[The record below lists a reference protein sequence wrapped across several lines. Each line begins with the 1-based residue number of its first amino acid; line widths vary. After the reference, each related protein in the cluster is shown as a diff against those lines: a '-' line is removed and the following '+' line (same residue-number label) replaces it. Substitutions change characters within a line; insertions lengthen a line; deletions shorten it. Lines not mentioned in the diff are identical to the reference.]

1 MNKRWSFLAALI
13 SWWGFNVA
21 EYITLN
27 KDSKL
32 LQGNS
37 KTDNIKAMRKEASR
51 LASLANKRVAR
62 LERNELKDSP
72 AYKQYIESGGK
83 FGVKGKDYNQ
93 VQQELSRLRRFI
105 DSQTS
110 TVKGTIDNLKA
121 MAANTGIQYKNLK
134 DLKTKSAKFFEL
146 AGKVEQY
153 LRSVDDMAS
162 AVGYQKI
169 WEAINEYTD
178 KARID
183 LGDSE
188 RDIDSMIQDVTTA
201 IKEYETPDTINE
213 INENFF
219 YRLTD

>member
-1 MNKRWSFLAALI
+1 MVDI
-13 SWWGFNVA
+13 
-21 EYITLN
+21 ITIN
-27 KDSKL
+27 KDAKI

-83 FGVKGKDYNQ
+83 FGVKGKTYNE
-93 VQQELSRLRRFI
+93 VQTELSRLKRFI

-110 TVKGTIDNLKA
+110 TVKGTIDNLKT
-121 MAANTGIQYKNLK
+121 MAANTGITYKNLK

-146 AGKVEQY
+146 SGKVEQY
-153 LRSVDDMAS
+153 LRTVDDMAS

-178 KARID
+178 KAKID
-183 LGDSE
+183 LGDGE
-188 RDIDSMIQDVTTA
+188 ADIDSMIEAVTTA

-213 INENFF
+213 VNENFY

>member
-1 MNKRWSFLAALI
+1 M
-13 SWWGFNVA
+13 A
-21 EYITLN
+21 EILTIN

-134 DLKTKSAKFFEL
+134 DLKTKSTKFFEL

-188 RDIDSMIQDVTTA
+188 RDIDSMIADVTTA

>member
-1 MNKRWSFLAALI
+1 M
-13 SWWGFNVA
+13 A
-21 EYITLN
+21 EILTIN

-32 LQGNS
+32 LQGNT

-110 TVKGTIDNLKA
+110 TVKGTIDNLKT
-121 MAANTGIQYKNLK
+121 MAANTGITYKNLK
-134 DLKTKSAKFFEL
+134 DLKQKSSKFFEL

-153 LRSVDDMAS
+153 LRTVDDMAS

-178 KARID
+178 KAKID

-188 RDIDSMIQDVTTA
+188 ANIDTMIAAVTDA

-213 INENFF
+213 INENFY

>member
-1 MNKRWSFLAALI
+1 M
-13 SWWGFNVA
+13 V
-21 EYITLN
+21 ETITFN

-32 LQGNS
+32 LQGNT

-110 TVKGTIDNLKA
+110 TVKGTIDNLKT

-146 AGKVEQY
+146 SGKVEQY
-153 LRSVDDMAS
+153 LRTVDDMAS

-178 KARID
+178 KAKID

-188 RDIDSMIQDVTTA
+188 ANIDSMIAAVTDA

-213 INENFF
+213 INENFY

>member
-1 MNKRWSFLAALI
+1 MANT
-13 SWWGFNVA
+13 
-21 EYITLN
+21 ITFN

-62 LERNELKDSP
+62 LEKNDLKDSP
-72 AYKQYIESGGK
+72 AYKQYIEGGGK

-93 VQQELSRLRRFI
+93 VQQELSRLKRFI

-110 TVKGTIDNLKA
+110 TVKGVVDNLKT
-121 MAANTGIQYKNLK
+121 MAANTGITYKNLK
-134 DLKTKSAKFFEL
+134 ELKEKSSKFFEL

-153 LRSVDDMAS
+153 LRTVDDMAS

-178 KARID
+178 KAKID
-183 LGDSE
+183 LGDGE
-188 RDIDSMIQDVTTA
+188 TDVDSMIKAVTDA
-201 IKEYETPDTINE
+201 IKEYETPDRINE
-213 INENFF
+213 TNENFY

>member
-1 MNKRWSFLAALI
+1 M
-13 SWWGFNVA
+13 A
-21 EYITLN
+21 EILTIN

-213 INENFF
+213 INQNFF

>member
-1 MNKRWSFLAALI
+1 M
-13 SWWGFNVA
+13 A

-93 VQQELSRLRRFI
+93 VQQELSRLKRFI

-110 TVKGTIDNLKA
+110 TVKGTIDNLKT
-121 MAANTGIQYKNLK
+121 MAANTGIKYKNLK

-153 LRSVDDMAS
+153 LRTVDDMAS

-169 WEAINEYTD
+169 WEAVNEYTD
-178 KARID
+178 KAKID

-188 RDIDSMIQDVTTA
+188 ADIDSMIKAVTDA

-213 INENFF
+213 INENFY

>member
-1 MNKRWSFLAALI
+1 M
-13 SWWGFNVA
+13 A
-21 EYITLN
+21 ETITLN

-32 LQGNS
+32 LQGNT

-62 LERNELKDSP
+62 LERNELKESP

-110 TVKGTIDNLKA
+110 TVKGTIDNLKT
-121 MAANTGIQYKNLK
+121 MAANTGITYKNLK
-134 DLKTKSAKFFEL
+134 DLKQKSSKFFEL

-153 LRSVDDMAS
+153 LRTVDDMAS

-178 KARID
+178 KAKID

-188 RDIDSMIQDVTTA
+188 ANIDTMIAAVTDA

-213 INENFF
+213 INENFY

>member
-1 MNKRWSFLAALI
+1 M
-13 SWWGFNVA
+13 A

>member
-1 MNKRWSFLAALI
+1 MTEIMTFD
-13 SWWGFNVA
+13 
-21 EYITLN
+21 
-27 KDSKL
+27 KDDKI
-32 LQGNS
+32 LQGNK

-72 AYKQYIESGGK
+72 AYKQYIEGGGK

-93 VQQELSRLRRFI
+93 VQQELSRLNKFI
-105 DSQTS
+105 NAQTS

-178 KARID
+178 KVRID

-188 RDIDSMIQDVTTA
+188 ADIDSMIKAVTDA
-201 IKEYETPDTINE
+201 IKEYDTPDTINE
-213 INENFF
+213 INQNFF

>member
-1 MNKRWSFLAALI
+1 M
-13 SWWGFNVA
+13 A
-21 EYITLN
+21 ETITLN

-32 LQGNS
+32 LQGNT

-62 LERNELKDSP
+62 LERNELKESP

-110 TVKGTIDNLKA
+110 TVKGTIDNLKT
-121 MAANTGIQYKNLK
+121 MAANTGITYKNLK
-134 DLKTKSAKFFEL
+134 DLKQKSSKFFEL

-153 LRSVDDMAS
+153 LRTVDDIVS

-178 KARID
+178 KAKID

-188 RDIDSMIQDVTTA
+188 ANIDTMIAAVTDA

-213 INENFF
+213 INENFY

>member
-1 MNKRWSFLAALI
+1 MTEIMTFD
-13 SWWGFNVA
+13 
-21 EYITLN
+21 
-27 KDSKL
+27 KDDKI
-32 LQGNS
+32 LQGNK

-110 TVKGTIDNLKA
+110 TVKGTINNLKA

-188 RDIDSMIQDVTTA
+188 RDIDSMIADVTTA

>member
-1 MNKRWSFLAALI
+1 MANI
-13 SWWGFNVA
+13 
-21 EYITLN
+21 ITLN

-62 LERNELKDSP
+62 LEKNDLKDSP
-72 AYKQYIESGGK
+72 AYKQYIEGGGK

-93 VQQELSRLRRFI
+93 VQQELSRLKRFI

-110 TVKGTIDNLKA
+110 TVKGVVDNLKT
-121 MAANTGIQYKNLK
+121 MAANTGITYKNLK
-134 DLKTKSAKFFEL
+134 ELKEKSSKFFEL

-153 LRSVDDMAS
+153 LRTVDDMAS

-178 KARID
+178 KAKID
-183 LGDSE
+183 LGDGE
-188 RDIDSMIQDVTTA
+188 TDVDSMIKAVTDA
-201 IKEYETPDTINE
+201 IKEYETPDRINE
-213 INENFF
+213 INENFY

>member
-1 MNKRWSFLAALI
+1 M
-13 SWWGFNVA
+13 A
-21 EYITLN
+21 ETITFN

-32 LQGNS
+32 LQGNT

-110 TVKGTIDNLKA
+110 TVKGTIDNLKT
-121 MAANTGIQYKNLK
+121 MAANTGITYKNLK

-146 AGKVEQY
+146 SGKVEQY
-153 LRSVDDMAS
+153 LRTVDDMAS

-178 KARID
+178 KAKID

-188 RDIDSMIQDVTTA
+188 ANIDSMIAAVTDA

-213 INENFF
+213 INENFY

>member
-1 MNKRWSFLAALI
+1 M
-13 SWWGFNVA
+13 A
-21 EYITLN
+21 EILTIN

-32 LQGNS
+32 LQGNT

-110 TVKGTIDNLKA
+110 TVKGTIDNLKTI
-121 MAANTGIQYKNLK
+121 AANTGITYKNLK
-134 DLKTKSAKFFEL
+134 DLKQKSSKFFEL

-153 LRSVDDMAS
+153 LRTVDDMAS

-178 KARID
+178 KAKID

-188 RDIDSMIQDVTTA
+188 ANIDSMIAAVTDA

-213 INENFF
+213 INENFY

>member
-1 MNKRWSFLAALI
+1 M
-13 SWWGFNVA
+13 A
-21 EYITLN
+21 EIITFN

-72 AYKQYIESGGK
+72 AYKQYIEGGGK

-93 VQQELSRLRRFI
+93 VQQELSRLNKFI
-105 DSQTS
+105 NAQTS

-178 KARID
+178 KVRID

-188 RDIDSMIQDVTTA
+188 ADIDSMIKAVTDA

-213 INENFF
+213 INQNFF

>member
-1 MNKRWSFLAALI
+1 M
-13 SWWGFNVA
+13 A
-21 EYITLN
+21 EILTIN

-188 RDIDSMIQDVTTA
+188 RDIDSMIADVTTA

>member
-1 MNKRWSFLAALI
+1 M
-13 SWWGFNVA
+13 A
-21 EYITLN
+21 ETITFN

-110 TVKGTIDNLKA
+110 TVKGTIDNLKT
-121 MAANTGIQYKNLK
+121 MAANTGITYKNLK
-134 DLKTKSAKFFEL
+134 DLKQKSSKFFEL

-153 LRSVDDMAS
+153 LRTVDDMAS

-178 KARID
+178 KAKID

-188 RDIDSMIQDVTTA
+188 ANIDTMIAAVTDA

-213 INENFF
+213 INENFY

>member
-1 MNKRWSFLAALI
+1 M
-13 SWWGFNVA
+13 A
-21 EYITLN
+21 EIITFN

-93 VQQELSRLRRFI
+93 VQQELSRLNRFI
-105 DSQTS
+105 NAQTS
-110 TVKGTIDNLKA
+110 TVKGTIDNLKS
-121 MAANTGIQYKNLK
+121 MAANTGITYKNLK

-213 INENFF
+213 INQNFF

>member
-1 MNKRWSFLAALI
+1 M
-13 SWWGFNVA
+13 A
-21 EYITLN
+21 EILTIN

-121 MAANTGIQYKNLK
+121 MTANTGIQYKNLK

-188 RDIDSMIQDVTTA
+188 RDIDSMIADVTTA

>member
-1 MNKRWSFLAALI
+1 M
-13 SWWGFNVA
+13 A
-21 EYITLN
+21 EFITLN

-72 AYKQYIESGGK
+72 AYKQYIEGGGK

-93 VQQELSRLRRFI
+93 VQQELSRLNKFI
-105 DSQTS
+105 NAQTS

-121 MAANTGIQYKNLK
+121 MAANTGITYKNLK

-213 INENFF
+213 INQNFF

>member
-1 MNKRWSFLAALI
+1 MVDI
-13 SWWGFNVA
+13 
-21 EYITLN
+21 ITIN
-27 KDSKL
+27 KDAKI

-93 VQQELSRLRRFI
+93 VQQELSRLKRFI

-110 TVKGTIDNLKA
+110 TVKGTIDNLKT
-121 MAANTGIQYKNLK
+121 MAANTGITYKNLK

-146 AGKVEQY
+146 SGKVEQY
-153 LRSVDDMAS
+153 LRTVDDMAS

-178 KARID
+178 KAKID
-183 LGDSE
+183 LGDGE
-188 RDIDSMIQDVTTA
+188 ADIDSMIEAVTTA

-213 INENFF
+213 INENFY

>member
-1 MNKRWSFLAALI
+1 MTFD
-13 SWWGFNVA
+13 
-21 EYITLN
+21 
-27 KDSKL
+27 KDSKI
-32 LQGNS
+32 LQGNK

-110 TVKGTIDNLKA
+110 TVKGTIDNLKT
-121 MAANTGIQYKNLK
+121 MAANTGITYKNLK

-146 AGKVEQY
+146 SGKVEQY
-153 LRSVDDMAS
+153 LRTVDDMAS

-178 KARID
+178 KAKID
-183 LGDSE
+183 LGDGE
-188 RDIDSMIQDVTTA
+188 ADIDSMIEAVTTA

-213 INENFF
+213 INENFY

>member
-1 MNKRWSFLAALI
+1 M
-13 SWWGFNVA
+13 A
-21 EYITLN
+21 EILTIN

>member
-1 MNKRWSFLAALI
+1 MANILTI
-13 SWWGFNVA
+13 
-21 EYITLN
+21 N

-37 KTDNIKAMRKEASR
+37 KTDNIKALRKEASR

-62 LERNELKDSP
+62 LERNELTDSP

-93 VQQELSRLRRFI
+93 VQQEVARLKRFI
-105 DSQTS
+105 NAQTS
-110 TVKGTIDNLKA
+110 TVKGTIDNLKT
-121 MAANTGIQYKNLK
+121 MAANTGISYKNIK

-153 LRSVDDMAS
+153 LRTVDDMAS

-169 WEAINEYTD
+169 WEAVNEYTD
-178 KARID
+178 KAKID

-188 RDIDSMIQDVTTA
+188 ADIDSMITAVTDA

-213 INENFF
+213 INENFY

>member
-1 MNKRWSFLAALI
+1 M
-13 SWWGFNVA
+13 A
-21 EYITLN
+21 EYITIN

-188 RDIDSMIQDVTTA
+188 RDIDSMIADVTTA

-213 INENFF
+213 ITENANFF

>member
-1 MNKRWSFLAALI
+1 MVDI
-13 SWWGFNVA
+13 
-21 EYITLN
+21 ITLN
-27 KDSKL
+27 KDAKI

-62 LERNELKDSP
+62 LESNGLKESP

-83 FGVKGKDYNQ
+83 FGVKGKTYNQ
-93 VQQELSRLRRFI
+93 VQTELSRLNKFI
-105 DSQTS
+105 NAQTS
-110 TVKGTIDNLKA
+110 TVKGTINNLKA
-121 MAANTGIQYKNLK
+121 MAANTGITYKNLK
-134 DLKTKSAKFFEL
+134 DLKVKSAKFFEL

-153 LRSVDDMAS
+153 LRTVDDMAS

-178 KARID
+178 AARVD
-183 LGDSE
+183 LGDGE
-188 RDIDSMIQDVTTA
+188 ADIDSMIEAVTTA

-213 INENFF
+213 VNENFY

>member
-1 MNKRWSFLAALI
+1 MTEIMTFD
-13 SWWGFNVA
+13 
-21 EYITLN
+21 
-27 KDSKL
+27 KDSKI
-32 LQGNS
+32 LQGNK

-110 TVKGTIDNLKA
+110 TVKGTIDNLKT
-121 MAANTGIQYKNLK
+121 MAANTGITYKNLK
-134 DLKTKSAKFFEL
+134 DLKTKSVKFFEL
-146 AGKVEQY
+146 SGKVEQY
-153 LRSVDDMAS
+153 LRTVDDMAS

-178 KARID
+178 KAKID
-183 LGDSE
+183 LGDGE
-188 RDIDSMIQDVTTA
+188 ADIDSMIEAVTTA

-213 INENFF
+213 INENFY

>member
-1 MNKRWSFLAALI
+1 M
-13 SWWGFNVA
+13 A

-32 LQGNS
+32 LQGNT

>member
-1 MNKRWSFLAALI
+1 M
-13 SWWGFNVA
+13 A
-21 EYITLN
+21 EIITFN
-27 KDSKL
+27 KDSNL
-32 LQGNS
+32 LKGNS
-37 KTDNIKAMRKEASR
+37 KTDAIKAMRKEASR
-51 LASLANKRVAR
+51 LASMANKRVER

-72 AYKQYIESGGK
+72 AYKQYLESGGK

-93 VQQELSRLRRFI
+93 VQQELSRLKRFI

-178 KARID
+178 QARID
-183 LGDSE
+183 LGDGE
-188 RDIDSMIQDVTTA
+188 ADIDSMITAVTTA

-213 INENFF
+213 INQNFF

>member
-1 MNKRWSFLAALI
+1 M
-13 SWWGFNVA
+13 A
-21 EYITLN
+21 EYITLK

-37 KTDNIKAMRKEASR
+37 KTDHIKAMRKEASR

-72 AYKQYIESGGK
+72 AYKQYIEGGGK

-93 VQQELSRLRRFI
+93 VQQELSRLNKFI
-105 DSQTS
+105 NAQTS

-153 LRSVDDMAS
+153 LRRVDDMAS

-178 KARID
+178 KVRID

-188 RDIDSMIQDVTTA
+188 ADIDSMIKAVTDA

-213 INENFF
+213 INQNFF

>member
-1 MNKRWSFLAALI
+1 M
-13 SWWGFNVA
+13 A
-21 EYITLN
+21 EYLTIN

-93 VQQELSRLRRFI
+93 VQQELSRLKRFI

-121 MAANTGIQYKNLK
+121 MAANTGISYKNLK

-178 KARID
+178 KAKID

-188 RDIDSMIQDVTTA
+188 RDIDSMIADVTTA

-213 INENFF
+213 INQNFF

>member
-1 MNKRWSFLAALI
+1 M
-13 SWWGFNVA
+13 A
-21 EYITLN
+21 EILTIN

-110 TVKGTIDNLKA
+110 TVKGTINNLKA
-121 MAANTGIQYKNLK
+121 MAANTGIQYDNLK

-188 RDIDSMIQDVTTA
+188 RDIDSMIADVTTA

>member
-1 MNKRWSFLAALI
+1 MTEIMTFD
-13 SWWGFNVA
+13 
-21 EYITLN
+21 
-27 KDSKL
+27 KDSKI
-32 LQGNS
+32 LQGNK

-110 TVKGTIDNLKA
+110 TVKGTIDNLKT
-121 MAANTGIQYKNLK
+121 MAANTGITYKNLK

-146 AGKVEQY
+146 SGKVEQY
-153 LRSVDDMAS
+153 LRTVDDMAS

-178 KARID
+178 KAKID
-183 LGDSE
+183 LGDGE
-188 RDIDSMIQDVTTA
+188 ADIDSMIEAVTTA

-213 INENFF
+213 INENFY